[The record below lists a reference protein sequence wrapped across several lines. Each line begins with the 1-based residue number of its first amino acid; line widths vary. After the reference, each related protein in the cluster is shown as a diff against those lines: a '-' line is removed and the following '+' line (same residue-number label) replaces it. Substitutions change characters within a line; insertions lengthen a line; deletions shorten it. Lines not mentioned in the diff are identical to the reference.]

1 MVLKKLADEPIYID
15 MFRIQAPLTKAS
27 RDRVSY
33 AVALRAIGQDLSGL
47 LIESLEI
54 TVHEGVLHARGVCF
68 GAEKESSREP
78 FERSYTLADINRLD
92 ELGSTR
98 QTGLPGTP
106 DASSLAESLRT
117 VGRVVDERSGRLI
130 KLVKH
135 ERKITFEYEDGN
147 GELQKQDHYSLSNY
161 KGQQQG
167 MSQRGTKTKE
177 DVWKDS
183 RD

>member
-1 MVLKKLADEPIYID
+1 
-15 MFRIQAPLTKAS
+15 
-27 RDRVSY
+27 
-33 AVALRAIGQDLSGL
+33 

-54 TVHEGVLHARGVCF
+54 TFEDGVFRARGVCF
-68 GAEKESSREP
+68 AVGKESSREP
-78 FERSYTLADINRLD
+78 FKRSYTPADIHRLD
-92 ELGSTR
+92 ELGSAR
-98 QTGLPGTP
+98 QTGIPGTP

-135 ERKITFEYEDGN
+135 ERKIAFEYEDGN

-161 KGQQQG
+161 KGQQEG

-177 DVWKDS
+177 DIWKDS